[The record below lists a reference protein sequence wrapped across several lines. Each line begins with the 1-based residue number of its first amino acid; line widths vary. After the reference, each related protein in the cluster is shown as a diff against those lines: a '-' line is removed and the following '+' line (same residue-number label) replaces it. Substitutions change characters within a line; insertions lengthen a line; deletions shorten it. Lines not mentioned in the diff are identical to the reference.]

1 MARSNQRTRLISL
14 VASGVIALG
23 GVGVA
28 GCGDDDNE
36 GPIEEAGKAID
47 EGAKEVGEA
56 AEKGA
61 KEVDEEVDVDVGADD
76 DDKGGEEKGGKAGG
90 KKGGKGK

>member
-1 MARSNQRTRLISL
+1 MASSTLRTRLMAL
-14 VASGVIALG
+14 AASGVIAVG
-23 GVGVA
+23 GVGAV

-36 GPIEEAGKAID
+36 GPVEEAGKAID

-61 KEVDEEVDVDVGADD
+61 KKVDEEVDVDVDV
-76 DDKGGEEKGGKAGG
+76 GED
-90 KKGGKGK
+90 KKGGKKKGGKK

>member
-1 MARSNQRTRLISL
+1 MASSTLRTRLMAL
-14 VASGVIALG
+14 AASGVIAVG
-23 GVGVA
+23 GAGVV

-36 GPIEEAGKAID
+36 GPVEEAGKAID

-61 KEVDEEVDVDVGADD
+61 KEIDKEVDVDVDADD
-76 DDKGGEEKGGKAGG
+76 DKKG
-90 KKGGKGK
+90 KKGGNQKSGKK

>member
-1 MARSNQRTRLISL
+1 MARSTLRTRLMAL
-14 VASGVIALG
+14 AASGVIAVG
-23 GVGVA
+23 GVGAV

-56 AEKGA
+56 AEKGV
-61 KEVDEEVDVDVGADD
+61 KEVDEEVDVDVNADE
-76 DDKGGEEKGGKAGG
+76 DKEGKKAGG